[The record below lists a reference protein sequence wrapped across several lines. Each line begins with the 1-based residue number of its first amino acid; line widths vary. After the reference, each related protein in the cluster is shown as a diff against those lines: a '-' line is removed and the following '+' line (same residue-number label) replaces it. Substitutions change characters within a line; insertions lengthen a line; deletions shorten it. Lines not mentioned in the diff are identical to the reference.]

1 MLKQLIKNLKI
12 LTVGKTKRV
21 KRPEISLDANLDK
34 GKARIKRD
42 KKVAL
47 MFTWRF

>member
-1 MLKQLIKNLKI
+1 MLKQLIKRLK
-12 LTVGKTKRV
+12 KV

-34 GKARIKRD
+34 GKARIKKE

>member
-1 MLKQLIKNLKI
+1 MLKQLIKKLR
-12 LTVGKTKRV
+12 RV

-34 GKARIKRD
+34 GKARIKFLSTDKIKKD
-42 KKVAL
+42 KKIAL

>member
-1 MLKQLIKNLKI
+1 MLKQLIKRIKKI
-12 LTVGKTKRV
+12 

-34 GKARIKRD
+34 EKARIKKE

>member
-1 MLKQLIKNLKI
+1 MLKQLIKKI
-12 LTVGKTKRV
+12 RRI
-21 KRPEISLDANLDK
+21 KRPEISLDANFDK
-34 GKARIKRD
+34 GKARIKKE

>member
-1 MLKQLIKNLKI
+1 MLKQLIKKLK
-12 LTVGKTKRV
+12 KKV

-34 GKARIKRD
+34 GKSRIKKE

-47 MFTWRF
+47 MFSWRF

>member
-1 MLKQLIKNLKI
+1 MLKQLIKKI
-12 LTVGKTKRV
+12 RRI

-34 GKARIKRD
+34 GKARIKKE